1 MVVFGVCV
9 VTLTEVLSAFH
20 AIRMW
25 PLFVGWLLV
34 CLAAIWIHP
43 RGGEWPHWAVLAAT
57 APIAGV
63 VLFIALK
70 SVPNS
75 TDVMA
80 YHLPRVLFWAQ
91 NGSVAFFPTHYYNQ
105 IMLQPMAEYTMLQ
118 TWVLSGS
125 DRYANLIQFLGFFG
139 SAAVV
144 SLIAREMGATP
155 RGQVMAALVCATLPN
170 GILQASGA
178 KNEAYLALWL
188 AAMVYFALRFEWRW
202 MSAALAL
209 ALFTKGTAYLFAP
222 AFLAGA
228 LGPVAWRERARL
240 VRALPAVVLYV
251 ALCVAAI
258 NGPLYWRNYSLSGS
272 ILGFDSALGDA
283 TYRWQNEPLSLAA
296 MTSNALRHLSEG
308 VGMRSEAWN
317 HGVYNAVLRVHRALG
332 IDPNDRRTTWQDG
345 QFGPPVNANHET
357 NANNRWHLLLFAASG
372 VALVFWRKW
381 DWLWLFG
388 GIVAGYLLFCGYL
401 KWQPYMTRMLLPL
414 FVMAAVVSGLV
425 LERLEW
431 IWLQLLVC
439 LFLLNNTRPYLL
451 ENWIRPLKGPRSIL
465 KITREDG
472 YFADMTV
479 YGNKGEYIEAVR
491 RTLQSGCER
500 VGIDDKT
507 FPLEYPYEA
516 LLRDANLR
524 IRFEHVGVTNASVR
538 YRQGGEPDVC
548 VVLCLGCGDGPEQ
561 RAKFKGV
568 GEPVVIGRS
577 LLFVRK

>member
-1 MVVFGVCV
+1 
-9 VTLTEVLSAFH
+9 
-20 AIRMW
+20 
-25 PLFVGWLLV
+25 
-34 CLAAIWIHP
+34 
-43 RGGEWPHWAVLAAT
+43 
-57 APIAGV
+57 
-63 VLFIALK
+63 
-70 SVPNS
+70 
-75 TDVMA
+75 
-80 YHLPRVLFWAQ
+80 
-91 NGSVAFFPTHYYNQ
+91 
-105 IMLQPMAEYTMLQ
+105 
-118 TWVLSGS
+118 
-125 DRYANLIQFLGFFG
+125 
-139 SAAVV
+139 
-144 SLIAREMGATP
+144 MGATA

-188 AAMVYFALRFEWRW
+188 AAMVYFALRFEWWW

-222 AFLAGA
+222 AFLAGV
-228 LGPVAWRERARL
+228 LGPVAWRDRARL
-240 VRALPAVVLYV
+240 VRALPAVVL
-251 ALCVAAI
+251 CVLAV

-272 ILGFDSALGDA
+272 ILGFDSALGNE
-283 TYRWQNEPLSLAA
+283 TYRWQNEPLSVAA
-296 MTSNALRHLSEG
+296 LTSNALRHFSEG
-308 VGMRSEAWN
+308 VGMRSEVWN

-357 NANNRWHLLLFAASG
+357 NGNNRWHLLLFAVSG

-401 KWQPYMTRMLLPL
+401 KWQPYMNRMLLPL

-425 LERLEW
+425 LDKLAW
-431 IWLQLLVC
+431 TWLQVLVC

-465 KITREDG
+465 KIARADG
-472 YFADMTV
+472 YFADMTFF
-479 YGNKGEYIEAVR
+479 GNKSEYIEAVR
-491 RTLQSGCER
+491 QTLQSGCER

-516 LLRDANLR
+516 LLRAANPR
-524 IRFEHVGVTNASVR
+524 IRFEHVGVTNASAR

-548 VVLCLGCGDGPEQ
+548 VVLCLSCGDGPEQ